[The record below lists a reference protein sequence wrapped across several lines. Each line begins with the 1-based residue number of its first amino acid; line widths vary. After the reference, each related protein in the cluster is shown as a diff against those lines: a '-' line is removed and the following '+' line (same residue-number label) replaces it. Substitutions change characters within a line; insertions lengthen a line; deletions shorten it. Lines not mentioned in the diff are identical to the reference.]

1 MTLINALLTL
11 AHARDSG
18 CNQRSLRRDPLGM
31 VAHQHRNI
39 AWRQQP
45 IPQRGGIR
53 QQPANLCC
61 HADAGECSGVS
72 FGYQLPGFLPV
83 YGPEYQRCCHIAV
96 HQVRRGRRR
105 DRFVKRDL
113 VKNKAARRR
122 TMREHGIHR
131 LDQLRRSAV
140 IGVQCVTM
148 GSASTSFKIGK
159 KICTPKR
166 IDCLFGVTD
175 QKDRLRAS
183 TVDCIE
189 NLVLH
194 RVGILKL
201 IQQRCLIIAAQLLQQ
216 CITDTRLHC
225 CVQVQQQIIVGL
237 YAALGFQLALCS
249 IGATQHLVQPGHVVS
264 ARSILISRNTR
275 KQRIDLVKKRMYWWV
290 GVLARCRW
298 A

>member
-1 MTLINALLTL
+1 
-11 AHARDSG
+11 
-18 CNQRSLRRDPLGM
+18 
-31 VAHQHRNI
+31 
-39 AWRQQP
+39 
-45 IPQRGGIR
+45 
-53 QQPANLCC
+53 
-61 HADAGECSGVS
+61 
-72 FGYQLPGFLPV
+72 
-83 YGPEYQRCCHIAV
+83 
-96 HQVRRGRRR
+96 
-105 DRFVKRDL
+105 
-113 VKNKAARRR
+113 
-122 TMREHGIHR
+122 MREHGIHR

-140 IGVQCVTM
+140 ISVQCVM
-148 GSASTSFKIGK
+148 MDSASPSFKIGK
-159 KICTPKR
+159 KIGTPKR

-175 QKDRLRAS
+175 QKDRLCAI

-201 IQQRCLIIAAQLLQQ
+201 IQQRCLIIAAQLLHQ

-237 YAALGFQLALCS
+237 YAALGFQLALRG

-264 ARSILISRNTR
+264 ARSILISRKTR

-298 A
+298 T